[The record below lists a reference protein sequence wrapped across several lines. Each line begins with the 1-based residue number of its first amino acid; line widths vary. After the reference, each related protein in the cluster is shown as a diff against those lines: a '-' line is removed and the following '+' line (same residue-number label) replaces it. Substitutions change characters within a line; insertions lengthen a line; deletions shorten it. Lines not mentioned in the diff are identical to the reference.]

1 MRIAVAI
8 GNNNGWNSIVAYR
21 FARAPFFAII
31 DVENGKVVKFE
42 IIPNQYGA
50 GARGVGP
57 AVANWLANLG
67 VNIVVGPHIGPNAAM
82 ALRGLGIEFR
92 QINAGTLLRDVIRI
106 LGFSL

>member
-1 MRIAVAI
+1 MRIAIALE
-8 GNNNGWNSIVAYR
+8 NNNSLESIIAYR
-21 FARAPFFAII
+21 FARAPFFAIVDI
-31 DVENGKVVKFE
+31 ENSRVVKLE
-42 IIPNQYGA
+42 IVANQFGG

-67 VNIVVGPHIGPNAAM
+67 VNIVVGPHVGPNAAA

-92 QINAGTLLRDVIRI
+92 QIGAGTPLREALRI